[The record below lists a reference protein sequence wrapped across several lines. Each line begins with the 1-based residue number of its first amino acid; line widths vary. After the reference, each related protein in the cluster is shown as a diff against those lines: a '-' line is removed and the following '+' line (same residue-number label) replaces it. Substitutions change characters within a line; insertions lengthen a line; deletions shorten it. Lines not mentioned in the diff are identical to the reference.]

1 MFFTRKKNKDAL
13 IYPSVN
19 KQSRHDNVKNFVAS
33 SKIYKRNIKNL
44 KIDEQDVNL
53 YLSYTFSR
61 YSKEINDVL
70 ENFQSE
76 LQRSKNRINARNEYI
91 DGKLEREVFNKSR
104 DEVERK
110 NLMEMLSIINKKLL
124 INTPFL
130 DLFREQD
137 NSKAKIFERSRFKQK
152 FSDPLKIARD
162 KVMDSMM
169 PRDMLPQM
177 VFEDLSNQMS
187 EYIVENHRFPTERN
201 IESDLIEKR
210 DIKEFIET
218 VRKKLFFSQEGINKF
233 FKSGR
238 IEDIMTKEQKKEFIE
253 LVDVFVPGEA
263 GIDEN
268 TTIELIAK
276 SMVWNNRLAKVAGGV
291 HCDVVRNLAQ
301 RPTTT
306 GKLAEALDDVYE
318 ELQQKTTRTKD
329 GKYSTV
335 LEDFINDYT
344 DFLEDACDEETLR
357 KFYSTQSVF
366 KAVHEHCEN
375 KGIMNPREFNLQS
388 MYEYLASRNAESFL
402 YYAKDY
408 SINLLIDE
416 IAKKQRLGI
425 NAVKLSIGKDPD
437 VEEDKVGI
445 SVSIRGKNGRYSV
458 HGIKKSVD
466 EIVNKK
472 QNRNFRY
479 NRYEQNFPID
489 FSIIYSLSPKQQI
502 QVLHLLAEKDVKP
515 LRGETERQKQ
525 DRENRV
531 KMLTFYVND
540 ILNEIRA
547 KGTEEEIKKI
557 NDIAGTDTFYKL
569 VMKEN
574 NSGSSLYNGEMP
586 RSMALRKEMLKILY
600 DREKS
605 EKDRIHGK

>member
-1 MFFTRKKNKDAL
+1 
-13 IYPSVN
+13 
-19 KQSRHDNVKNFVAS
+19 
-33 SKIYKRNIKNL
+33 
-44 KIDEQDVNL
+44 
-53 YLSYTFSR
+53 
-61 YSKEINDVL
+61 
-70 ENFQSE
+70 
-76 LQRSKNRINARNEYI
+76 
-91 DGKLEREVFNKSR
+91 
-104 DEVERK
+104 
-110 NLMEMLSIINKKLL
+110 
-124 INTPFL
+124 
-130 DLFREQD
+130 
-137 NSKAKIFERSRFKQK
+137 
-152 FSDPLKIARD
+152 
-162 KVMDSMM
+162 
-169 PRDMLPQM
+169 
-177 VFEDLSNQMS
+177 
-187 EYIVENHRFPTERN
+187 
-201 IESDLIEKR
+201 
-210 DIKEFIET
+210 
-218 VRKKLFFSQEGINKF
+218 
-233 FKSGR
+233 
-238 IEDIMTKEQKKEFIE
+238 
-253 LVDVFVPGEA
+253 
-263 GIDEN
+263 
-268 TTIELIAK
+268 
-276 SMVWNNRLAKVAGGV
+276 
-291 HCDVVRNLAQ
+291 
-301 RPTTT
+301 
-306 GKLAEALDDVYE
+306 
-318 ELQQKTTRTKD
+318 
-329 GKYSTV
+329 
-335 LEDFINDYT
+335 
-344 DFLEDACDEETLR
+344 
-357 KFYSTQSVF
+357 
-366 KAVHEHCEN
+366 
-375 KGIMNPREFNLQS
+375 

-531 KMLTFYVND
+531 KMLTFYAND